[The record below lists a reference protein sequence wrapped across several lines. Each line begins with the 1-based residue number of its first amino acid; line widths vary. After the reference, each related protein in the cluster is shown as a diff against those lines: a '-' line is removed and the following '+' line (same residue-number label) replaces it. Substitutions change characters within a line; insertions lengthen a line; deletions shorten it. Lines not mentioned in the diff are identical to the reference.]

1 MPKHAGLFGEQSLR
15 GKAAEVLSFPYC
27 GFSLDTVLWSLL
39 RFFCHLLA
47 RLLIFGK
54 GPLELAFP
62 RLFDFE
68 VFTES
73 LAEQY
78 VSIFQLSNVVQKH
91 AVGGRS
97 FFSPAQPY

>member
-1 MPKHAGLFGEQSLR
+1 MRF
-15 GKAAEVLSFPYC
+15 
-27 GFSLDTVLWSLL
+27 
-39 RFFCHLLA
+39 FFCHLLA
-47 RLLIFGK
+47 RLLISGK

-78 VSIFQLSNVVQKH
+78 VSIFQLSSVVQKH
-91 AVGGRS
+91 VVGGRS